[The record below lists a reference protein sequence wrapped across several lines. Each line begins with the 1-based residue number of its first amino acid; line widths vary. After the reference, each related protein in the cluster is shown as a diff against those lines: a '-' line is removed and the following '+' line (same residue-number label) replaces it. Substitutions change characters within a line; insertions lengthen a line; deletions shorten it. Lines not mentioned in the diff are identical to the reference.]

1 MRSLGKAW
9 DSAYVGRRSSDG
21 GVIGGAAQQ
30 AQAQAQAQVDV
41 RRIPHLA
48 NRYQGEPV
56 SMQ

>member
-9 DSAYVGRRSSDG
+9 DSAYFGRRSSDG
-21 GVIGGAAQQ
+21 GVIGGAAR
-30 AQAQAQAQVDV
+30 QAQAQVDV